1 MASGCGLFC
10 RLECSPQP
18 APAASGDDCPLRTKS
33 AGQRAEAPSPLMQ
46 ASSACR
52 PSKTGHHRPGQN
64 TGNRATL
71 LNRQQFDR
79 MPRLFCQFRA
89 GNRSLNGLRNGV
101 PRTEHLLDGI
111 HDRRNIGGI
120 EGAHPL
126 KIMRT
131 YSSGNLPARAWPI
144 CCSVGVER
152 ERTVRCDLDLYF
164 MGRDVPGRLS

>member
-10 RLECSPQP
+10 RLECSPSLRRQP
-18 APAASGDDCPLRTKS
+18 PAMTVRF
-33 AGQRAEAPSPLMQ
+33 GQKARAEAPSPLMQ